1 MVKFSTIQ
9 TTPTQSEVFFMI
21 VETKIVGR
29 RTPFERRPTPLP
41 DGPQTLRSLLGHL
54 VHQELAAYHA
64 RQESVGLLRVL
75 TQQDLSDGA
84 AAGRISVAPQERSG
98 TVTPED
104 ATRTAL
110 TAFGDGLYY
119 VFVDDEQ
126 IENLD
131 QPLALRADSTLLL
144 LRLTALAGG

>member
-1 MVKFSTIQ
+1 
-9 TTPTQSEVFFMI
+9 MI
-21 VETKIVGR
+21 VETKIIGR
-29 RTPFERRPTPLP
+29 RTPFERRSTLLP
-41 DGPQTLRSLLGHL
+41 DGPQTLRSLIGHL
-54 VHQELAAYHA
+54 VHQEVAAYHE

-75 TQQDLSDGA
+75 TEQDLSDGA
-84 AAGRISVAPQERSG
+84 ATGRISVAPQERGG
-98 TVTPED
+98 TVTSED

-126 IENLD
+126 IESLD
-131 QPLALRADSTLLL
+131 TALTLRPDSTLLL